1 MKTGRSIDNKAST
14 FPFYSDRKLLIVISA
29 LIVLM
34 VIDISFI
41 RIYDIISKQFIPTET
56 EEILFTIVSIS
67 CLVAEYLLLEFIK
80 PLRNERLHVNLLYII
95 TKATQY
101 VIGAIV
107 ALLILQILFSSIY
120 SNIILLAIIS
130 CSYLLSIGI
139 LSVFIVRIL
148 TLLPPKRNT
157 VFMMLFVFA
166 LGCITINAA
175 ITMVNVSLRI
185 GDRQPETRAFFGG
198 SGDLGKGKYNIIDN
212 LYFISYILSF
222 VSAWVATAALL
233 SNYSK
238 RLGKIK
244 YLLIAVSP
252 LVFFTGQFVSS
263 FTNEIS
269 SIINVDRFFLAS
281 FTTIIVSLSK
291 PLGGLMLG
299 IGFWSMAKV
308 GKSNTALNMYLII
321 AGFGFFL
328 LFTSNQAILM
338 SIVPY
343 PPFGIATITVMG
355 LSAYLVTI
363 GIYMSAISLS
373 QDAELRRSIRR
384 VARLQSKLFDSM
396 VTAEIERE
404 IEKRVMQVIRTQ
416 SVEME
421 KETGVQPSL
430 NDQEIQDYLKQVI
443 REVKR

>member
-198 SGDLGKGKYNIIDN
+198 SGDLGKGKYNTIDN

-222 VSAWVATAALL
+222 VSAWVATATLL

-238 RLGKIK
+238 KLGKIK

-308 GKSNTALNMYLII
+308 GKSNTALNMYLFI

-373 QDAELRRSIRR
+373 QDAELRRSVRR
-384 VARLQSKLFDSM
+384 VARSQSKLFDSM
-396 VTAEIERE
+396 VTAEIEKE

-443 REVKR
+443 REVKK